1 VFVAD
6 VNNQKT
12 KNIIFFVFFDFLS
25 KTIKSYSYLAIN
37 FFKRGNIVTNSNR
50 TYKSW
55 RLKTRPSGEIKNSDL
70 ELVDDVIPEISE
82 NEILVRTIYFSL
94 DPTNRIWMSDVDQYM
109 EPVEIGDIMRAGG
122 SLGVVEESNVEGVS
136 VGDIVQGG
144 MHGGWQE
151 YFTMPASDIVKIP
164 QGTGL
169 SLTAFIS
176 VLGFTGPTAYFGFL
190 DVGKPKEGETV
201 VVSAAAGAVGS
212 IVCQIAKI
220 KGCNVVAIA
229 GSNEK
234 CDWLKN
240 DLGVDH
246 VINYKNENILDSLKI
261 ACPNGIDIFFDNV
274 GGDTLDAA
282 LTLMNK
288 FGRIPVCGLISMYND
303 WSSAGPKMYRNIL
316 MKTLTVSGFL
326 VSDYAERFGE
336 SLEALG
342 QWIAEGKIKFKV
354 DVEEGIE
361 NAPSAVNKL
370 FSGENN
376 GKLVIQTSKEP

>member
-1 VFVAD
+1 
-6 VNNQKT
+6 
-12 KNIIFFVFFDFLS
+12 
-25 KTIKSYSYLAIN
+25 
-37 FFKRGNIVTNSNR
+37 
-50 TYKSW
+50 
-55 RLKTRPSGEIKNSDL
+55 
-70 ELVDDVIPEISE
+70 
-82 NEILVRTIYFSL
+82 
-94 DPTNRIWMSDVDQYM
+94 MSDVDQYM

-169 SLTAFIS
+169 PLTAFIS

>member
-1 VFVAD
+1 
-6 VNNQKT
+6 
-12 KNIIFFVFFDFLS
+12 
-25 KTIKSYSYLAIN
+25 
-37 FFKRGNIVTNSNR
+37 
-50 TYKSW
+50 
-55 RLKTRPSGEIKNSDL
+55 
-70 ELVDDVIPEISE
+70 
-82 NEILVRTIYFSL
+82 
-94 DPTNRIWMSDVDQYM
+94 MSDVDQYM

-246 VINYKNENILDSLKI
+246 VINYKSENILDSLKI

-354 DVEEGIE
+354 DVVEGIE